1 MTQPSGTLSSGQTV
15 WIYSNSGG
23 YYYIL
28 YGSGWG
34 YVSALSVELKS
45 QYRAYYMS
53 AAEWQDFQERINEFR
68 TYKRLGEYDFGTIA
82 SGYDMEEWYAVRA
95 KTAIEDMGVSAP
107 AIGSAISASFINGLA
122 TALNSVR

>member
-1 MTQPSGTLSSGQTV
+1 MGTLSSGQKI

-34 YVSALSVELKS
+34 YVPVLSVEL
-45 QYRAYYMS
+45 QAEYRAYYMS

-68 TYKRLGEYDFGTIA
+68 IYKRLGEYDFGAIA